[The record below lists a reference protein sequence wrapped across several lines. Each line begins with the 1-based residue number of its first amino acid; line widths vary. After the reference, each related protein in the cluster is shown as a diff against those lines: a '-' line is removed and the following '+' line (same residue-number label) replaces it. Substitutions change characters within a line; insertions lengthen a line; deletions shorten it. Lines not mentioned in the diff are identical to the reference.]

1 MHKKNIFVI
10 RLFFVISISIFI
22 VGCSAGEK
30 YSMQTC
36 GELLTN
42 NNYMEAFECFNN
54 SAKKYPEC
62 SYLRY
67 MNGYMYYIYKG
78 DVNKAVEEYTA
89 SINYYDNLD
98 ADVKKLFLLENI
110 YNDRVLLYDSLK
122 QYDNAISDY
131 KKSIELEIINPNALN
146 NLGWSYFHKGD
157 YDKSIEAF
165 NKSIYLK
172 KDDPRPYALKGFVFQ
187 KIGNLDSAIYYLYKS
202 NELKGNFW
210 DANTS
215 LGDIFNIQ
223 GKYADAIKY
232 WERAIE
238 IIGDYYPD
246 IVSSLKTKIEEAK
259 NNNK

>member
-1 MHKKNIFVI
+1 M
-10 RLFFVISISIFI
+10 
-22 VGCSAGEK
+22 
-30 YSMQTC
+30 
-36 GELLTN
+36 
-42 NNYMEAFECFNN
+42 
-54 SAKKYPEC
+54 
-62 SYLRY
+62 
-67 MNGYMYYIYKG
+67 
-78 DVNKAVEEYTA
+78 
-89 SINYYDNLD
+89 
-98 ADVKKLFLLENI
+98 
-110 YNDRVLLYDSLK
+110 
-122 QYDNAISDY
+122 
-131 KKSIELEIINPNALN
+131 
-146 NLGWSYFHKGD
+146 
-157 YDKSIEAF
+157 
-165 NKSIYLK
+165 K